1 MVRHFLQTLLM
12 TLLLATFCRAVEV
25 AATLDATEVNPGDG
39 VIYTIQIQGGQTQQL
54 EFPEIK
60 NLTVHF
66 QGQNQM
72 INMMNGRT
80 ESVQTFQYVIGS
92 YTPGTYTIPA
102 IPLTIAGQTYT
113 TQPLT
118 LKVID
123 DGTSP
128 QVPKPKADTPDKA
141 SLLTLELAAPERQH
155 AYISEIVPVI
165 IRAWFPP
172 DSQLQRLG
180 GIQPVSKGFTLH
192 NVSQQAQQSQ
202 EMRDGKPYIAL
213 TWFGGISA
221 TKAGKQ
227 DVSLAIE
234 AVFQVA
240 DDSQPSLRMRNR
252 PSMRIGGNF
261 IAKEVTLTSANQ
273 PIEVRALPS
282 EGKPENFSGAVGDF
296 QFDGIEIPQ
305 QWKTGEPQKVALRI
319 KGRGNFAIMQAPPLT
334 PVDLWNTY
342 PGQDRFSAGDEA
354 SFSGN
359 KIFQYNA
366 IPRKAGNFPVTFTL
380 HYFDPNK
387 GSYQSL
393 QSPTQTISVTGK
405 DLIDEPKRSEKNDQE
420 APAVDPATIP
430 APSRENDSLYL
441 AANPLENSNTFL
453 FSLVGA
459 GLLTL
464 AGPMLAL
471 LKTRLHDPQRRQS
484 LATKQEIANATKLAT
499 IAYQSRDTAA
509 YFAATRR
516 VLQWHL
522 ASAWKLKPEAITLAD
537 VQLRCASDSP
547 VVAFFREADRYSYGA
562 APAADDWSTFD
573 VRYQQALLSIAQP

>member
-1 MVRHFLQTLLM
+1 MVRHFIHSLLFS
-12 TLLLATFCRAVEV
+12 LLLATFSRAVEV
-25 AATLDATEVNPGDG
+25 AAALEASEVNPGDG

-66 QGQNQM
+66 RGQQQM
-72 INMMNGRT
+72 INMLNGRT
-80 ESVQTFQYVIGS
+80 ESVQTFQYIIGS
-92 YTPGTYTIPA
+92 HTPGIYNIPA
-102 IPLTIAGQTYT
+102 IPLTIAGQTYS
-113 TQPLT
+113 TQALT

-123 DGTSP
+123 DGTAP
-128 QVPKPKADTPDKA
+128 QVAKPKADTPDKA

-172 DSQLQRLG
+172 DAKLQQLG

-192 NVSQQAQQSQ
+192 NVSQQAQQNQ

-227 DVSLAIE
+227 DVSVATE

-252 PSMRIGGNF
+252 PSMRIGGTA
-261 IAKEVTLTSANQ
+261 IAKEVTLTSANL

-342 PGQDRFSAGDEA
+342 PGQDRFTPGDEA

-380 HYFDPNK
+380 HYFDPDK

-393 QSPTQTISVTGK
+393 QSPTQTIAVTGN
-405 DLIDEPKRSEKNDQE
+405 DLIDEPKVSEKNDQE
-420 APAVDPATIP
+420 SPDVDPATIP
-430 APSRENDSLYL
+430 APSREKESFHL
-441 AANPLENSNTFL
+441 AASPWANSNTFL
-453 FSLVGA
+453 FALVAA

-471 LKTRLHDPQRRQS
+471 LKMRRNDPQRRHS
-484 LATKQEIANATKLAT
+484 LAIKQEIAKATKLAT

-537 VQLRCASDSP
+537 VQSHLASDSP
-547 VVAFFREADRYSYGA
+547 IVAFFREADRCSYGA
-562 APAADDWSTFD
+562 APAAEGWSTFD
-573 VRYQQALLSIAQP
+573 ARYQQALLSIARL

>member
-1 MVRHFLQTLLM
+1 
-12 TLLLATFCRAVEV
+12 
-25 AATLDATEVNPGDG
+25 
-39 VIYTIQIQGGQTQQL
+39 
-54 EFPEIK
+54 
-60 NLTVHF
+60 
-66 QGQNQM
+66 
-72 INMMNGRT
+72 
-80 ESVQTFQYVIGS
+80 
-92 YTPGTYTIPA
+92 
-102 IPLTIAGQTYT
+102 
-113 TQPLT
+113 
-118 LKVID
+118 
-123 DGTSP
+123 
-128 QVPKPKADTPDKA
+128 
-141 SLLTLELAAPERQH
+141 
-155 AYISEIVPVI
+155 
-165 IRAWFPP
+165 
-172 DSQLQRLG
+172 
-180 GIQPVSKGFTLH
+180 VSKGFTLH

-387 GSYQSL
+387 GSYQSI

-405 DLIDEPKRSEKNDQE
+405 DLIDEPKRSEKNDQQ

-430 APSRENDSLYL
+430 APSRENDSFYL
-441 AANPLENSNTFL
+441 AAHPWENSNTFL

-459 GLLTL
+459 GLLTF

-499 IAYQSRDTAA
+499 IAYQSRDTAV

-537 VQLRCASDSP
+537 VQSRCASDSP
-547 VVAFFREADRYSYGA
+547 VVAFFGEADRYSYGA
-562 APAADDWSTFD
+562 APAAEDWSTFD
-573 VRYQQALLSIAQP
+573 ARYQQALLSIAQP